1 MIGSGF
7 SKNATPFSSAP
18 PFPDWSELGNRFYQ
32 RLHGHEPRSRT
43 NYLQV
48 PVLAHEVEAAF
59 DRSAL
64 DQMLRDEIPDLMH
77 EPSQLHVDLLG
88 LPWSDVLTT
97 NYDTLLERACRSLVS
112 PRYDIVVNPDDLERS
127 RRPRIVKLHGSL
139 PTDRPFIVTDEDYRR
154 YPLDFAPFVNTV
166 RQTLLETTLCLVG
179 FSGDDPNFLQWIGWI
194 RDNLAPN
201 ASRQMYMIGVFSFS
215 HSQRRLLEK
224 RRIIPVDMS
233 ECPNVGQD
241 HYMGLSQFV
250 AYLQSR
256 LDEQNPLAWP
266 RGERRSDATND
277 EESLLPVLTAWRST
291 RATYPGWVVVP
302 DDRRREL
309 WRHTSSWIERKFPG
323 EGTLRGPLDLEFAF
337 ELTWRTAKCLV
348 PMFDSHAHFVEAIV
362 DRYWPVTQSS
372 RALPPLVDE
381 ALMAS
386 RGLTAPG
393 VARMCHYL
401 LLSMMRYYREEGLS
415 EKWLAASEK
424 IASIQHTL
432 SSEAEARFHYERTLF
447 SMFSLDLDEVKERL
461 QEWSE
466 NDAHPFWSA
475 KKAALMAEIGLLDE
489 AERVLVLS
497 LEAIRTKSN
506 LKPTHSDY
514 TLASQESFVM
524 FLLHAARHRSP
535 FDTASRS
542 DARDWRREFSGRWHA
557 LRQYKCDPWHELEG
571 FRNKLERPPKAMLTT
586 EEVATFDIGRMART
600 HRLGVYDTER
610 MTAYNFLRFCE
621 DAGIPFR
628 FGGVMIA
635 TSTATG
641 TLPRIASHSSHWALA
656 TLVRIGEAKA
666 VDEVYDRSSLA
677 RLDAAT
683 ADGLIDVYLR
693 AVRRA
698 RPDIE
703 SGIHFGDGGFGA
715 RLAWVVP
722 EILSRLCCKCSL
734 RAKDDLVD
742 FLLEVYQSER
752 RVNYR
757 GIRNLTERLLE
768 ALTVQEQTAMIPKL
782 LRFPILDDLGGLE
795 RLEFVN
801 PVNFVRVS
809 ENRSKDNAT
818 IERETVESLLAVA
831 ASESVSGRR
840 WAVTTLG
847 QMHDMGLLT
856 DSQVVSFGRVL
867 WSRTGEDG
875 LPVETDYT
883 DYARYA
889 FLRLPHPEDVDP
901 KTAFMEYV
909 RRAQFP
915 AQQHATKTSVGGDGM
930 RVALCS
936 EIEASGEVPWTPDDV
951 RSIANRLIAWW
962 DADRS
967 HLRGAVAREKWQDVG
982 GPSLLRPLRRQVRQ
996 LVRTLAVVVTRWPES
1011 VDNEEIRV
1019 ALRRVVEEMS
1029 EDGIPTLPLRLAC
1042 GRLFLEWW
1050 ERALHEIENQDAS
1063 TSEEDIVDAF
1073 VAILV
1078 VSERGRGDAWL
1089 EGKDDIVER
1098 FMAVVAE
1105 AIRWLSAEALFHA
1118 IQTIRQLVERHPWA
1132 FVDECERAVLE
1143 RLDALVRDTTFG
1155 GVHDERRGRNA
1166 TRRDASETSREVAIR
1181 LMIRRECAALAHRLF
1196 ELYRGRNAPI
1206 PRAIR
1211 KWEGIC
1217 RSEEEFAE
1225 IRREWLSETVTVVGE

>member
-48 PVLAHEVEAAF
+48 PVLAHEIEAAF
-59 DRSAL
+59 DRPAL

-77 EPSQLHVDLLG
+77 EPSPLHVDLLS

-97 NYDTLLERACRSLVS
+97 NYDTLLERARRSVVS
-112 PRYDIVVNPDDLERS
+112 PRYDIVVNPDELERS
-127 RRPRIVKLHGSL
+127 RRPRIIKLHGSF

-194 RDNLAPN
+194 RDNLAPS
-201 ASRQMYMIGVFSFS
+201 ASRQMYMVGVFSFS

-233 ECPNVGQD
+233 ECADVGQD
-241 HYMGLSQFV
+241 HYKGLNRFV
-250 AYLQSR
+250 AYLRSR
-256 LDEQNPLAWP
+256 LSEKDPLAWP
-266 RGERRSDATND
+266 KGDPPSYTTDD
-277 EESLLPVLTAWRST
+277 PESLLAVVTAWRST
-291 RATYPGWVVVP
+291 RARYPGWIVVP
-302 DDRRREL
+302 EDRRRKL
-309 WRHTSSWIERKFPG
+309 WRDTRSWIEGELPG
-323 EGTLRGPLDLEFAF
+323 EAALRGPLDVEFAF
-337 ELTWRTAKCLV
+337 ELTWRTAMCLV
-348 PMFDSHAHFVEAIV
+348 PIFDNHAHFVEAIV
-362 DRYWPVTQSS
+362 DKYWPVTQSS
-372 RALPPLVDE
+372 GALPPLVDE
-381 ALMAS
+381 AMMAS
-386 RGLTAPG
+386 RGLTAPK
-393 VARMCHYL
+393 VTRMCQYL

-424 IASIQHTL
+424 METIRHTL
-432 SSEAEARFHYERTLF
+432 SSETEARFHYERTLF
-447 SMFSLDLDEVKERL
+447 SMFSLNLDEVKGRL

-466 NDAHPFWSA
+466 NDAYPFWSA

-489 AERVLVLS
+489 AERVLTLS

-506 LKPTHSDY
+506 LTPTHSDY
-514 TLASQESFVM
+514 TLASEESFVM
-524 FLLHAARHRSP
+524 FLLHAARHRSL
-535 FDTASRS
+535 FDNEDRA
-542 DARDWRREFSGRWHA
+542 DALDWRREFSGRWHA
-557 LRQYKCDPWHELEG
+557 LRQYKCDPWHELEV
-571 FRNKLERPPKAMLTT
+571 FRNKLERPAKPMSTT
-586 EEVATFDIGRMART
+586 ERVATFDIGRITRT
-600 HRLGVYDTER
+600 HRLGIYDTER

-621 DAGIPFR
+621 DSGVPFR
-628 FGGVMIA
+628 FGGVVIA

-656 TLVRIGEAKA
+656 TLVRIGEQKA

-683 ADGLIDVYLR
+683 ADSLIGVYLR

-703 SGIHFGDGGFGA
+703 SGTHYDDRGFGD

-722 EILSRLCCKCSL
+722 EILSRLCSKCSL
-734 RAKDDLVD
+734 RAKEELVD
-742 FLLEVYQSER
+742 FLFEVYQSER

-757 GIRNLTERLLE
+757 GIRNLTQRLLQ
-768 ALTVQEQTAMIPKL
+768 ALTVQEQTAMIPRL
-782 LRFPILDDLGGLE
+782 LRFPILDDVGHLE

-801 PVNFVRVS
+801 PFNFVRIP
-809 ENRSKDNAT
+809 EKRSKDNAT
-818 IERETVESLLAVA
+818 IERETIQSLLDVA
-831 ASESVSGRR
+831 ASRSVSGRR

-847 QMHDMGLLT
+847 QIHDLGLLA
-856 DSQVVSFGRVL
+856 DSQVMSFGQAL
-867 WSRTGEDG
+867 WSQTGEDG
-875 LPVETDYT
+875 LPAET

-889 FLRLPHPEDVDP
+889 FLSFPHPANVDP
-901 KTAFMEYV
+901 ETAFMEYV

-915 AQQHATKTSVGGDGM
+915 AQQDGTKTSVGGGGM
-930 RVALCS
+930 RVALCA
-936 EIEASGEVPWTPDDV
+936 EIEASAGIPWTPDDV

-967 HLRGAVAREKWQDVG
+967 HLQRAAAREKWQDVG

-996 LVRTLAVVVTRWPES
+996 LVRTLAVVVRRWPEP
-1011 VDNEEIRV
+1011 VDNDEIRD

-1029 EDGIPTLPLRLAC
+1029 EDGIPTLSLRLAC
-1042 GRLFLEWW
+1042 GHLFSKWG
-1050 ERALHEIENQDAS
+1050 ERALQEIENQDAS
-1063 TSEEDIVDAF
+1063 TSEEDVVDAF

-1078 VSERGRGDAWL
+1078 VSERERSDAWR
-1089 EGKDDIVER
+1089 EEEDDVVQR
-1098 FMAVVAE
+1098 FMTVVAE
-1105 AIRWLSAEALFHA
+1105 AIRWRSAEVLFHA
-1118 IQTIRQLVERHPWA
+1118 IQTMRQLVERHPWA
-1132 FVDECERAVLE
+1132 LGDGCERAVLE
-1143 RLDALVRDTTFG
+1143 RLDGLIRDTTVG
-1155 GVHDERRGRNA
+1155 GGHAEHRGQDT
-1166 TRRDASETSREVAIR
+1166 TRRDASETSKEVAIR
-1181 LMIRRECAALAHRLF
+1181 LMIRRECAALAYRLF
-1196 ELYRGRNAPI
+1196 EFYRGRNTSI
-1206 PRAIR
+1206 PEAIR
-1211 KWEGIC
+1211 KWERIC

-1225 IRREWLSETVTVVGE
+1225 IRREWMSDAVAVVGG